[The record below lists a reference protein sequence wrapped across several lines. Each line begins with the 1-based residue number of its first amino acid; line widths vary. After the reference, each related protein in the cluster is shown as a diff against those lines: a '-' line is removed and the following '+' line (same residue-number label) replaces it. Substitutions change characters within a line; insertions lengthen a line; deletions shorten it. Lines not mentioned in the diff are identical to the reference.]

1 MKLLLISHGDFA
13 AGICSTLKNFFGVE
27 NVYSACVTQER
38 GTADLMD
45 KAQEYLDSWGGEQV
59 VICSD
64 LKGGSANQAAIP
76 LLERPDT
83 FLISGMNLSLLL
95 QIAMEGEVTTESIH
109 EMIEAAKEDMALI
122 NELSLGGL
130 DEDDE

>member
-13 AGICSTLKNFFGVE
+13 AGITSTLRNFFGAD

-38 GTADLMD
+38 GTADLLE
-45 KAQEYLDSWGGEQV
+45 KAQAYLDEWGAEQV

-64 LKGGSANQAAIP
+64 LKGGSANQAALP
-76 LLERPDT
+76 FLGRENT

-95 QIAMEGEVTTESIH
+95 QLAMESEVTEEGIR
-109 EMIEAAKEDMALI
+109 EMIAAAKEDMAFI
-122 NELSLGGL
+122 NDLSLGKM

>member
-76 LLERPDT
+76 LLERSDT